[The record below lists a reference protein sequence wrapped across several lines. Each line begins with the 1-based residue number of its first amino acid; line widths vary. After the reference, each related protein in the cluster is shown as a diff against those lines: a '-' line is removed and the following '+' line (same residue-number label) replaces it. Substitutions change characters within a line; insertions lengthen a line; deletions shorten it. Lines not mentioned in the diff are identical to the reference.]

1 MSDLYEPIKHA
12 EKPEWWKW
20 EGTFVAKF
28 GCHPDI
34 VDAQIESKR
43 KLYAEQG
50 YEILDSYIEKGDMF
64 ARVKLLVRPMR
75 EGNEEEV
82 KPVKGETRVS
92 SKCENGVKI
101 TAVFALRPFKL
112 ILEFDNREYRLLDMK
127 KFLKKDRGV
136 LEEILNIDMFRTARV
151 DGIARTVVFENGVDF
166 DHDVL
171 FAESVNIDH
180 FLGNEGEVK
189 HEKF

>member
-1 MSDLYEPIKHA
+1 MPEKFETIKHA

-20 EGTFVAKF
+20 EGTWVSKF

-34 VDAQIESKR
+34 VDAQIESNR

-50 YEILDSYIEKGDMF
+50 YEILDSNIEKGSMF
-64 ARVKLLVRPMR
+64 ARVKLLLRPKRVQIEKGEPKLR
-75 EGNEEEV
+75 EGTDLECIYQNNLE
-82 KPVKGETRVS
+82 
-92 SKCENGVKI
+92 I
-101 TAVFALRPFKL
+101 TSVLATVNFKL

-127 KFLKKDRGV
+127 RFLKRDRGV
-136 LEEILNIDMFRTARV
+136 LKEILDIDLFRTARV

-180 FLGNEGEVK
+180 VLGNEGEVK

>member
-1 MSDLYEPIKHA
+1 MPEKFETIKHA

-20 EGTFVAKF
+20 EGTWVSKF

-34 VDAQIESKR
+34 VDAQIESNR

-64 ARVKLLVRPMR
+64 ARVKLLVRPIGV
-75 EGNEEEV
+75 EKEEEEP
-82 KPVKGETRVS
+82 KLKEGKELEGIYQ
-92 SKCENGVKI
+92 KNFGI
-101 TAVFALRPFKL
+101 TSVLATVNYKL

-127 KFLKKDRGV
+127 KFLKKEKGV
-136 LEEILNIDMFRTARV
+136 LAEILKIDMFRTARV
-151 DGIARTVVFENGVDF
+151 DGIARTVVFENGIDF

-180 FLGNEGEVK
+180 VLGNEGEVK